1 MGSEVFLDIQHDIEI
16 SIKSDKFVDP
26 EHENVDLE
34 HEMGIHNTEINTCKR
49 IHTPQAT
56 TYARTVLNCT
66 KEILHIQRVFHILPQ
81 IYTANLA
88 TFPIQMYAITVK
100 IFGNF

>member
-49 IHTPQAT
+49 IHTPQAR
-56 TYARTVLNCT
+56 TYARTVFNCT
-66 KEILHIQRVFHILPQ
+66 KEVLHIQSVSYI
-81 IYTANLA
+81 TANLA
-88 TFPIQMYAITVK
+88 TFPLQMYAITVK